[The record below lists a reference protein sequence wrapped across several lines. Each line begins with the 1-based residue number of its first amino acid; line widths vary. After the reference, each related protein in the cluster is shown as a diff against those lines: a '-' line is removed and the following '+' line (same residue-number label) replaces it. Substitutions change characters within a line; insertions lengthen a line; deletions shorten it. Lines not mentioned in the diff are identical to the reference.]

1 MLVLSHIV
9 LRKNGTRHLYLYGTT
24 AAKPEKAKQEVVQDG
39 TQLTGLA
46 IERYFTRIHLEESNT
61 KLEQYA
67 KNLEMDV
74 AQRTEEVES
83 ALEKLMESNLT
94 LQTQIKTTQEAE
106 ERALAKQELFA
117 AIARNFP
124 KGVIMV
130 FDTLMN
136 YVHLEGEELDRI
148 GLRNWLFWETRYSK
162 PRALLQKS
170 SRGWKR
176 KCSKPWGTTPLFL
189 RYK

>member
-1 MLVLSHIV
+1 MGFLAPEPQTKESGSKKGYGLSLCFGRKKRKASVLEDLEKNEASGRFIKTLKSVDIKSWSFPILSSEKTV
-9 LRKNGTRHLYLYGTT
+9 LGTCTFYGTT
-24 AAKPEKAKQEVVQDG
+24 AAKPEKANQEVVQDA

-74 AQRTEEVES
+74 AERTEEVES

-106 ERALAKQELFA
+106 ERALANQELFA

-124 KGVIMV
+124 
-130 FDTLMN
+130 
-136 YVHLEGEELDRI
+136 
-148 GLRNWLFWETRYSK
+148 
-162 PRALLQKS
+162 RAS
-170 SRGWKR
+170 SW
-176 KCSKPWGTTPLFL
+176 CLTP
-189 RYK
+189 